1 MGYWQREL
9 IRAHMKRKCNG
20 KASSSR
26 RFAIRATW
34 FLRGV
39 LSYRSLSIS
48 FFRSVTGG
56 YDPGAEDLTVAGA
69 KANNETLGSPPLET
83 IADGVSNTVKYSFV
97 AADADANHNGFI
109 DHADQRGD
117 EGFPFGKSWVN
128 LFGLG
133 IGRTTIANGQYQF
146 LKNNFHVKWR
156 PGHRPQYLTDGSP
169 FKNDSAVQVPSMAYP
184 KFANLVTNSDGFL
197 PFNHRDEME
206 PFTAQI
212 VLGAIKDAQHIQ

>member
-1 MGYWQREL
+1 MLRSLRADELTWNGELDGNDSHMGYWQREL

-20 KASSSR
+20 KA
-26 RFAIRATW
+26 
-34 FLRGV
+34 
-39 LSYRSLSIS
+39 
-48 FFRSVTGG
+48 
-56 YDPGAEDLTVAGA
+56 
-69 KANNETLGSPPLET
+69 
-83 IADGVSNTVKYSFV
+83 
-97 AADADANHNGFI
+97 
-109 DHADQRGD
+109 
-117 EGFPFGKSWVN
+117 FGKSWVN